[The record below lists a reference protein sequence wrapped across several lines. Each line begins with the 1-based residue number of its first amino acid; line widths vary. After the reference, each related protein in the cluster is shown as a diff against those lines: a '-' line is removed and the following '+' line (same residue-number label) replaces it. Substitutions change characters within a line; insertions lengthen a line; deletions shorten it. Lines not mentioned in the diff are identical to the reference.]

1 MAGAQIFFIWGENF
15 GGEGE
20 MYGLW
25 DGKDGRVW
33 EKGKK
38 DKKTYQYICGNI

>member
-1 MAGAQIFFIWGENF
+1 
-15 GGEGE
+15 

-25 DGKDGRVW
+25 DGMGGRVW

-38 DKKTYQYICGNI
+38 DKKTHQYIRGNI

>member
-1 MAGAQIFFIWGENF
+1 
-15 GGEGE
+15 

-38 DKKTYQYICGNI
+38 DKKTHQYIRGNI